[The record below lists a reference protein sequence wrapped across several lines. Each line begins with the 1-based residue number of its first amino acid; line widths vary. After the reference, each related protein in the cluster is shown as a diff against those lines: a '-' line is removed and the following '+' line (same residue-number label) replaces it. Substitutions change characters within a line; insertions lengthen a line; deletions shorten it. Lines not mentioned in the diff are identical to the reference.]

1 MKEKICLYDVDNVY
15 GKKFCNTATKILG
28 DNFIFMYFKNIKA
41 LKEFA
46 TENKIIGIICPTFSL
61 EEIREI
67 DVDRFYALS
76 ETNVETYE
84 EGKTK
89 FIYKYQKLNNI
100 LKIIDRDRELIN
112 GKDKIISGKSKLVI
126 FYTEKKISKS
136 DEIIKKIAK
145 SISKTKTVLL
155 IYLDEFENY
164 KSYKG
169 ISNIIYLY
177 KENNLN
183 IDGIR
188 HEIELDKMINVD
200 TIHSVTYP
208 DDFNVITNIDLSNIV
223 NYIRNLDYDYLLI
236 STDESYVKN
245 QYVLQ
250 DADLIITIRDEN
262 ISGNIFKSYIKS
274 QNIINI
280 NKITEFV
287 VDKTKRNQVS
297 AFVKGLINGK

>member
-46 TENKIIGIICPTFSL
+46 TENKITGIICPTFSI

-100 LKIIDRDRELIN
+100 LKIIDRDRELVN
-112 GKDKIISGKSKLVI
+112 GKNKIISGKSKLVI

-200 TIHSVTYP
+200 IIHSVTYP

-297 AFVKGLINGK
+297 TFVKGLINGK

>member
-1 MKEKICLYDVDNVY
+1 MKEKICLYDIDNVY

-28 DNFIFMYFKNIKA
+28 DAYIFMYFKNIKA

-46 TENKIIGIICPTFSL
+46 TENKISGIICPIFAL
-61 EEIREI
+61 EEIREM
-67 DVDRFYALS
+67 DVDKFYALS
-76 ETNVETYE
+76 ETSVETYE

-100 LKIIDRDRELIN
+100 LKIIDEDREITN
-112 GKDKIISGKSKLVI
+112 SKNKIVSGKSKLII
-126 FYTEKKISKS
+126 FYTEKKINKN
-136 DEIIKKIAK
+136 DEIVKKIAK
-145 SISKTKTVLL
+145 SISKIKTVLL

-169 ISNIIYLY
+169 LSNIIYLY

-183 IDGIR
+183 IDGIK

-200 TIHSVTYP
+200 IIHSVTYP
-208 DDFNVITNIDLSNIV
+208 DDFNVVTNIDLSNIV

-245 QYVLQ
+245 QYILQ
-250 DADLIITIRDEN
+250 DADQIITIRDEN
-262 ISGNIFKSYIKS
+262 FDGNVFKSYIKS
-274 QNIINI
+274 QNVINI

-287 VDKTKRNQVS
+287 VDKTKRNQIGS
-297 AFVKGLINGK
+297 FVKGLLNGK

>member
-46 TENKIIGIICPTFSL
+46 TENKITGIICPTFSL